1 MKERSFL
8 DSNILVYTDDSND
21 LDKQKRALALI
32 KSGGESRNAILSTQV
47 LQEYFSASTRKLKTP
62 VETVQRKI
70 ELLSKRLEIYSISTE
85 DISAAIDLHRLHSFS
100 FWDSLIIRMAQKS
113 NCSILYSEDMQNG
126 RQIGCVKI
134 INPFSE

>member
-1 MKERSFL
+1 
-8 DSNILVYTDDSND
+8 
-21 LDKQKRALALI
+21 
-32 KSGGESRNAILSTQV
+32 V

>member
-47 LQEYFSASTRKLKTP
+47 LQEYFAASTRKLKTP